1 MMPEIWLPKDLILY
15 KGSHAFGVAF
25 CCESMRFNVGNADE
39 TNCSVRVILC
49 LNVASNTHS
58 ALLLDFH
65 SD

>member
-25 CCESMRFNVGNADE
+25 CCESTRFNVGNADG
-39 TNCSVRVILC
+39 TNCSVHVILC

-58 ALLLDFH
+58 FFLLDFH
-65 SD
+65 RD